1 VLAAPSEII
10 SYLKEAIVKVL
21 VTAKRVP
28 DPEQKVK
35 LKGGA
40 VDLTGMNFV
49 VNPFDEYAVEAALR
63 LTEKADAGGQRT
75 GEVVVLSIGP
85 AEASQQLRSCLAMG
99 AERGIH
105 ITGATDDTLD
115 SEQVARLVAA
125 VYNKEKPDLL
135 LLGKQ
140 TVDGDANQVPQL
152 VAGYLGL
159 PQACFAATV
168 ELAADKKSVIVGREI
183 DGGLELKQVPLPAV
197 VSVDLRIV
205 LPKAV
210 KNNETAPTHEYAE
223 GPRYASL
230 KGIMQA
236 KKKKIDAL
244 DPAALGVSL
253 APLTKVVA
261 IEAPPER
268 KAGIKV
274 ETVDDL
280 VSRLRNEAKVL

>member
-1 VLAAPSEII
+1 
-10 SYLKEAIVKVL
+10 VKVL

-63 LTEKADAGGQRT
+63 LTEKADAGSKRV

-85 AEASQQLRSCLAMG
+85 TEATQQIRSCLAMG

-105 ITGATDDTLD
+105 VPGNDDALD
-115 SEQVARLVAA
+115 SEQVARIIAA
-125 VYNKEKPDLL
+125 VYQKEKPDLL
-135 LLGKQ
+135 LMGKQ
-140 TVDGDANQVPQL
+140 TVDGDNNQAAQL
-152 VAGYLGL
+152 VAGYLKL
-159 PQACFAATV
+159 PQACFAATI
-168 ELAADKKSVIVGREI
+168 ELGQDKKSVTVGREV
-183 DGGLELKQVPLPAV
+183 DGGVELKKLPLPSV

-205 LPKAV
+205 LPKAIV
-210 KNNETAPTHEYAE
+210 NHETAATHEYAE

-236 KKKKIDAL
+236 KKKKIDTLEAS
-244 DPAALGVSL
+244 ALGVN
-253 APLTKVVA
+253 LTPRVKLGA
-261 IEAPPER
+261 LEAPPER

-280 VSRLRNEAKVL
+280 VDKLKNEAKVL